1 MGAVFGAHVVGC
13 FRITSPGEAIDLGK
27 QPRLLY
33 EVVAVVDQGFCDLGV
48 VPDPENTF
56 MQFSIEKRGTRV
68 ISAS

>member
-13 FRITSPGEAIDLGK
+13 FRITSPGEAIDLGE

-33 EVVAVVDQGFCDLGV
+33 EIVAVVDQGFCNLGV

-56 MQFSIEKRGTRV
+56 M
-68 ISAS
+68 